1 MSKKLSKS
9 EVSLKVVPGD
19 LEPLNELKAEI
30 QKLNDDRIFLRQV
43 CEFHQDQIDQTLV
56 FEELLSQIK
65 SEKRST
71 KQLQEDLA
79 ITLSQLVRVR
89 RVNSLNSSR
98 ADCLEEGIIQV
109 AKKLGLLKKTGR
121 PIQEKNRNLVFTA
134 VVNLYQRGQKKRPSE
149 ESVFEEAR
157 ALGCTY
163 SEETMKKERRKYLKV
178 AKYIESDHFNFG

>member
-1 MSKKLSKS
+1 VSKKLSKS

-19 LEPLNELKAEI
+19 LEPLNGLKAEI
-30 QKLNDDRIFLRQV
+30 QKLNDDRIFLRQF

-79 ITLSQLVRVR
+79 ITLSQLIHLRQ
-89 RVNSLNSSR
+89 VNSLNSYR
-98 ADCLEEGIIQV
+98 ADRLEKGIVKV

-121 PIQEKNRNLVFTA
+121 PVRHGDRSLLFTA
-134 VVNLYQRGQKKRPSE
+134 IVNLYQRGQKKRPSE
-149 ESVFEEAR
+149 KSVFEEAR

-163 SEETMKKERRKYLKV
+163 SEEIMKKERRKYLAV
-178 AKYIESDHFNFG
+178 AEYVESPHFNFG